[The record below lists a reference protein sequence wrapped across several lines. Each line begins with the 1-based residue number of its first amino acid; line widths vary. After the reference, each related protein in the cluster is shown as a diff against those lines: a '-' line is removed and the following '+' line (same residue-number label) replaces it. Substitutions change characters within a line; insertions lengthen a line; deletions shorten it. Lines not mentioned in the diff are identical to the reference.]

1 MSDFVIALIVFV
13 CVFGSALIGL
23 FLRPMLPQ
31 DHLGDDSIGV
41 VKLAIG
47 LIATMAALVLGL
59 LISSAKS
66 SFDTVNSELVHNAA
80 GVVRLDRVL
89 AQYGPETQELRGLL
103 KQSYGT
109 WIQTLASRDP
119 AQVASLSSIHEL
131 RRVEGLQHKLKE
143 LSPRNAE
150 QRELQA
156 NAIQIANEVLALRGL
171 ALLQA
176 VSSLPTPLLVAL
188 VMWLSIIFGAFG
200 LLTPVNGT
208 VIAALFLG
216 ALSTSVAIFL
226 ILEMTA
232 PLIGLL
238 QSHLP
243 LCATRSPYLLSS
255 CIELSAAAQS
265 CRLSAS
271 PGRLRIGGLN
281 VSSGSGLGPW
291 LSSRPYL

>member
-1 MSDFVIALIVFV
+1 MNWRLVCPDGFGDIA
-13 CVFGSALIGL
+13 A
-23 FLRPMLPQ
+23 
-31 DHLGDDSIGV
+31 DV
-41 VKLAIG
+41 VG
-47 LIATMAALVLGL
+47 
-59 LISSAKS
+59 
-66 SFDTVNSELVHNAA
+66 NNNA
-80 GVVRLDRVL
+80 R
-89 AQYGPETQELRGLL
+89 QYGPETQELRGLL

-232 PLIGLL
+232 PLIGLFTV
-238 QSHLP
+238 SFAP
-243 LCATRSPYLLSS
+243 LR
-255 CIELSAAAQS
+255 AALAILAQ
-265 CRLSAS
+265 
-271 PGRLRIGGLN
+271 
-281 VSSGSGLGPW
+281 
-291 LSSRPYL
+291 

>member
-1 MSDFVIALIVFV
+1 VSDFVIALIVFV

-150 QRELQA
+150 QR
-156 NAIQIANEVLALRGL
+156 VLALRGL